1 MNREPY
7 GDFDPDIKK
16 FFKRIMW
23 SSFLGLLWLIGF
35 VTGGIYYKL
44 GYVHPG
50 IHLFQIAGFYIL
62 MATALF
68 FLLRYLKKTWK

>member
-1 MNREPY
+1 
-7 GDFDPDIKK
+7 
-16 FFKRIMW
+16 
-23 SSFLGLLWLIGF
+23 LLWLIGF

-44 GYVHPG
+44 GYFHPG
-50 IHLFQIAGFYIL
+50 SHLFQIAAFYIL